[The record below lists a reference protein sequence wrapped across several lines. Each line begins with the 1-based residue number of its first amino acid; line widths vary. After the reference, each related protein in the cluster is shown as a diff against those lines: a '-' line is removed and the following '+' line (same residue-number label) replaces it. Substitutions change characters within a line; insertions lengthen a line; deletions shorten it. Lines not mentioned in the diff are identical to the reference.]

1 MHRRVKDKIMYGMI
15 GLATAFTVG
24 VLLWIIGFVV
34 MNGIGHINWDFITS
48 NYDSQTSY
56 VTMPLLENN
65 TNKLGLEL
73 DVVDYED
80 STYPVIVSK
89 ESGFPSGEIRDKGG
103 RVYKIQKGNLIKRI
117 GKKSTENQSL
127 ESILASIDELEGQ
140 EVQVKITKK
149 GRGIYPMLMTTILV
163 ILVALAVACPIGIFA
178 AIYLTEYAKPGKLV
192 RIIRFA
198 TESLAG
204 IPSIIYGLFGMI
216 FFVLY
221 LKMDYSLL
229 AGALTLS
236 IILLP
241 VIVRQTEES
250 LKAIPQSY
258 REGSLGLGASKL
270 QTIRK
275 VVLPNALSGIVV
287 AIILSIGR
295 IVGES
300 AALLLTA
307 GTIAKIPNGLL
318 SSGATLTVKAYAVA
332 EEEGDIGMAC
342 AIGTIIIVLILVL
355 NTLSK
360 LVSKKL
366 KKANA

>member
-1 MHRRVKDKIMYGMI
+1 MNRRLKDKMMYGVI

-24 VLLWIIGFVV
+24 ILLWIIGFVV
-34 MNGIGHINWDFITS
+34 ISGIGHINLDFITS
-48 NYDSQTSY
+48 NYDSETSY
-56 VTMPLLENN
+56 VTMPILKDRE
-65 TNKLGLEL
+65 NKLGIELE
-73 DVVDYED
+73 VVDYED
-80 STYPVIVSK
+80 STYPAIVRKAS
-89 ESGFPSGEIRDKGG
+89 EFPAGEVRDKSGKVFKLG
-103 RVYKIQKGNLIKRI
+103 KGDLIKKI
-117 GKKSTENQSL
+117 GNKSTANQSL
-127 ESILASIDELEGQ
+127 EATLEEIDSLDGGEIQLK
-140 EVQVKITKK
+140 VTRK
-149 GRGIYPMLMTTILV
+149 GRGIYPMLMTTILI
-163 ILVALAVACPIGIFA
+163 ILLSLAVACPIGICA

-192 RIIRFA
+192 RLIRFA

-221 LKMDYSLL
+221 LKMDYSVL

-258 REGSLGLGASKL
+258 REGSLGLGAGKL

-307 GTIAKIPNGLL
+307 GTIAKNSKWI
-318 SSGATLTVKAYAVA
+318 
-332 EEEGDIGMAC
+332 
-342 AIGTIIIVLILVL
+342 LILRS
-355 NTLSK
+355 NTNSK
-360 LVSKKL
+360 SLCHCGRRRGYRYGMCHRYHYYCVNTCSKYII
-366 KKANA
+366 KACI

>member
-1 MHRRVKDKIMYGMI
+1 MHRRVKDKIMYGII

-103 RVYKIQKGNLIKRI
+103 RVYKVQKGNLIKRI

-250 LKAIPQSY
+250 LKAVPQSY

>member
-1 MHRRVKDKIMYGMI
+1 MSRKGKDRLLYGII
-15 GLATAFTVG
+15 GLATASTVG
-24 VLLWIIGFVV
+24 ILLWIIGFVII
-34 MNGIGHINWDFITS
+34 NGVSHINMDFLTS
-48 NYDSQTSY
+48 NYDSETSY
-56 VTMPLLENN
+56 VTMPTWENEVN
-65 TNKLGLEL
+65 NLGLEL
-73 DVVDYED
+73 ELVDYEG
-80 STYPVIVSK
+80 STYPSVVKKSK
-89 ESGFPSGEIRDKGG
+89 SFPTNRVLNKSGDLFKIKKGD
-103 RVYKIQKGNLIKRI
+103 LIKRI
-117 GKKSTENQSL
+117 AGTSTENMPLETVMEAIDSL
-127 ESILASIDELEGQ
+127 EGEQ
-140 EVQVKITKK
+140 VQLKISHR
-149 GRGIYPMLMTTILV
+149 GEGIYPMLVTTVLIIIL
-163 ILVALAVACPIGIFA
+163 ALAVACPIGICA
-178 AIYLTEYAKPGKLV
+178 AIYLTEYAKPGRLV
-192 RIIRFA
+192 RLIRFA

-221 LKMDYSLL
+221 LKMDYSIL

-270 QTIRK
+270 QTIWK

-307 GTIAKIPNGLL
+307 GTIAKIPNGFL
-318 SSGATLTVKAYAVA
+318 SSGATLTVKTYAIA
-332 EEEGDIGMAC
+332 EEEGDIAMAC
-342 AIGTIIIVLILVL
+342 AIGTVIIVLILVL
-355 NTLSK
+355 NGLSK

-366 KKANA
+366 KKVNV